1 MHDDHRWSWLPAE
14 LLIFTAFGHAAH
26 ALAAIP
32 PWVGGGLSALLVGV
46 LLRVLDPALRRLGE
60 RLAGRLSRRSSR
72 PPPPPSES
80 P

>member
-1 MHDDHRWSWLPAE
+1 MPGDDHRWGWLPAE
-14 LLIFTAFGHAAH
+14 ALVFMAFGHAAH
-26 ALAAIP
+26 IVAAIP

-60 RLAGRLSRRSSR
+60 RLAGRLSRRSS
-72 PPPPPSES
+72 PPPAPPGA